1 MGIDHSNPYI
11 HSTTVLC
18 DIHIMYFAH
27 VGTESTW
34 ICVGLHTCISV
45 LSLGPAGNQY
55 SAVAN
60 ANNSMYVAIIGS
72 EMM

>member
-1 MGIDHSNPYI
+1 
-11 HSTTVLC
+11 
-18 DIHIMYFAH
+18 MYFAH

-34 ICVGLHTCISV
+34 ICVCLHTCISV

-60 ANNSMYVAIIGS
+60 ANKTIYVAIILNDVNKLGVQCSCS
-72 EMM
+72 EI